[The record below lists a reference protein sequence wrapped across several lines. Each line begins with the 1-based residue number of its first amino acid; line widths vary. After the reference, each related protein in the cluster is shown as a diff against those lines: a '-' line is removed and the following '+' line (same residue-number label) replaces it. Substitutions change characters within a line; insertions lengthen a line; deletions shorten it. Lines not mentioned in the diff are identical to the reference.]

1 MASSAGFQLTA
12 GRIPGEEIALTT
24 NNSDS
29 STWTTTETL
38 TDTVTAALVDGRTY
52 RVRWYGGVASTV
64 AADIA
69 LIRMR
74 EDSTS
79 GTLMNERNITIASTS
94 TAGFGFSI
102 EARYTATAT
111 GNKTF
116 IVSGIRNGGTG
127 TQHADATATRAR
139 YLYVTYI
146 SG

>member
-24 NNSDS
+24 NTSDS

-52 RVRWYGGVASTV
+52 KVSWHGGIVSTV
-64 AADIA
+64 VGDIA
-69 LIRMR
+69 LMRMR

-79 GTLMNERNITIASTS
+79 GTLMTERNVYISGTTS
-94 TAGFGFSI
+94 AGNAASI

-111 GNKTF
+111 ANKTF

-127 TQHADATATRAR
+127 TEHADATATRPR